1 MKFTQSW
8 LNEHLSFTVD
18 KKIIEKELTNL
29 GLEVESIKSTTSNL
43 ESMYVCEIINV
54 KKHPNADKLQICQ
67 LTTGKNNYSVVCG
80 AYNAVKG
87 LRSVFAPNGSYI
99 PGKRFKLEKKKL
111 EVLMEMACFAQKRN

>member
-8 LNEHLSFTVD
+8 LNEHLSFTID

-67 LTTGKNNYSVVCG
+67 LTTGK
-80 AYNAVKG
+80 
-87 LRSVFAPNGSYI
+87 
-99 PGKRFKLEKKKL
+99 KKL
-111 EVLMEMACFAQKRN
+111 QCGLWSI